1 MQFFEEK
8 HCYVRNYSYICHRVS
23 STLRVGVRFNGS
35 VITGANGFY
44 PSLKSGQFQSS
55 RIMTVCS

>member
-8 HCYVRNYSYICHRVS
+8 HCYVKNNSYICHRVS

-35 VITGANGFY
+35 NLVKRELIAY
-44 PSLKSGQFQSS
+44 PSSEIWTIS
-55 RIMTVCS
+55 TNEDE